1 MQSSVRISS
10 ASMTSSRAGE
20 PAAYLVEYG
29 ALYQALEAA
38 VRTEKSVEIFAPDTV
53 VDYSTDDFS
62 VVAKLGSGA
71 EIKARLLVASD
82 GKRSRLR
89 EAAGIKC
96 VSWSYPQ
103 VGIVTT
109 VAHTRPH
116 HGRAVQ
122 HFLPAGPF
130 AMLPL
135 TGNRSSIVWTEEK
148 ERGAAIMALD
158 AKDFTRELAT
168 RFGARLGEIK
178 LAGPRQSFPL
188 EFQIAR
194 SFIADRLAL
203 IGDAAHVV
211 HPLAGQGLNIGM
223 RDVAALAETIVEEA
237 RLGLD
242 IGSGPGLER
251 YQRWRRFDSAFS
263 GAVMDGLNRLFSNDN
278 APLRVLR
285 DLGLGLVDR
294 VPAAEAL
301 PGARGRWRDRQ
312 RAAPLEGRAGV
323 IMEPL
328 SMTKNALPRDIA
340 AAAADLLDQGA
351 TINRLSRPLT
361 IAALIGLI
369 VGLGV
374 ELGALLVAGLLL
386 VTLAGLAETY
396 LAIRTGFDA
405 KLFRRLAEGN
415 DRRGHSRQAR
425 CGADR
430 AWCPD

>member
-1 MQSSVRISS
+1 MAQEPHREGVSPYDVIIAGGGFTGRALALALTRLAPKGFRVALVDAEPSFGEGPRREAAAQQDARALALSAATKNLLSVLDVWTSLRPPPEPISS
-10 ASMTSSRAGE
+10 IDITDSPLNAELRPHFLGFDDELKSGE

-38 VRTEKSVEIFAPDTV
+38 VRTEKSIEIFAPDTV

-62 VVAKLGSGA
+62 VVATLAGGA
-71 EIKARLLVASD
+71 EIKARLVVASD

-158 AKDFTRELAT
+158 EEGFTRELAT
-168 RFGARLGEIK
+168 RFGARLGAIK

-223 RDVAALAETIVEEA
+223 RDVAALAEIIVEEA

-294 VPAAEAL
+294 VPELKRFLVREAA
-301 PGARGRWRDRQ
+301 GGT
-312 RAAPLEGRAGV
+312 GSV
-323 IMEPL
+323 
-328 SMTKNALPRDIA
+328 PR
-340 AAAADLLDQGA
+340 LLKGE
-351 TINRLSRPLT
+351 R
-361 IAALIGLI
+361 
-369 VGLGV
+369 V
-374 ELGALLVAGLLL
+374 
-386 VTLAGLAETY
+386 
-396 LAIRTGFDA
+396 
-405 KLFRRLAEGN
+405 
-415 DRRGHSRQAR
+415 
-425 CGADR
+425 
-430 AWCPD
+430 